1 MKPITLA
8 QSSRILSGRCIRVI
22 IIDDEDDELHAS
34 GRGSARGGV
43 DIATGKN
50 GYVFHFRQQGLRSA
64 SPRFNGGL
72 FTSGFRE
79 PRSLLRSSYQVG
91 RRLSLQPRS
100 PSPVSAFYWRIP
112 PVFISV
118 DWESFL
124 PTVSLSGDNYALAI
138 QSIVF
143 SFLTLTRKPTFIL
156 RMPRGFRLLP
166 PHKPGLCKWDPARS
180 WRPL

>member
-1 MKPITLA
+1 MHQVEDQRGEEWTLRLVKTGMF
-8 QSSRILSGRCIRVI
+8 STFVSRACVLPPP
-22 IIDDEDDELHAS
+22 
-34 GRGSARGGV
+34 GSMV
-43 DIATGKN
+43 DYSQAD
-50 GYVFHFRQQGLRSA
+50 FA
-64 SPRFNGGL
+64 SPVLSSGHHIKLVGGCRYNL
-72 FTSGFRE
+72 AA
-79 PRSLLRSSYQVG
+79 
-91 RRLSLQPRS
+91 

-124 PTVSLSGDNYALAI
+124 PTVSLSWNNYALAI

-180 WRPL
+180 WWPL